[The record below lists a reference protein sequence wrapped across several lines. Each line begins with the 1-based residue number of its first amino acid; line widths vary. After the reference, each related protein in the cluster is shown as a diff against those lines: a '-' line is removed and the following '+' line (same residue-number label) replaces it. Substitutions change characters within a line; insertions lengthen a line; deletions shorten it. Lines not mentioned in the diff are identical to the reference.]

1 MRLLSFLVL
10 ILLAGCSSAPIGVV
24 SARIVPVEVATPT
37 VAPVQP
43 SAAASATPTQPSPP
57 PQPSTPAPPK
67 RPVDVAGAVRGI
79 QKSATV
85 GALVIDRHTG
95 AELVSVNPDRGF
107 HSASLV
113 KLLIAL
119 DVLRSGDGDGD
130 RGRVRRMLQ
139 LSDDPIASELWTRSG
154 GVAMVTR
161 TAKRLGLTDTRPP
174 ADPGRWGDTRLSARD
189 VARIYTHVMNDLPAA
204 DKALVVDALATAP
217 RVAADGF
224 DQHFGI
230 PAGVD
235 ADWAVKQGWGDNAKV
250 DFVHSTGLVGA
261 KWRYVVVL
269 LTEHPP
275 TTRLSTA
282 ASSVTAGAEAI
293 GRLVSESEG

>member
-1 MRLLSFLVL
+1 MRLASFLVL
-10 ILLAGCSSAPIGVV
+10 VLLSGCASAPRSVV
-24 SARIVPVEVATPT
+24 SARVPVAVATPVQSSAAPVEPS

-43 SAAASATPTQPSPP
+43 SAVKP
-57 PQPSTPAPPK
+57 TPAPK
-67 RPVDVAGAVRGI
+67 RPAVDVTAAVRSV

-85 GALVIDRHTG
+85 GAFVLDRQTG
-95 AELVSVNPDRGF
+95 AELVSVNPDRTF

-119 DVLRSGDGDGD
+119 DVLHSGAGD
-130 RGRVRRMLQ
+130 RERVRRMLRF
-139 LSDDPIASELWTRSG
+139 SDDPIASELWTRSG

-174 ADPGRWGDTRLSARD
+174 ADPGRWGDTLLSPRD
-189 VARIYTHVMNDLPAA
+189 VARVYTHVMTDLPAA
-204 DKALVVDALATAP
+204 DRALVVDALATAP

-230 PAGVD
+230 PSGVD

-275 TTRLSTA
+275 PTRLSTA
-282 ASSVTAGAEAI
+282 TASVTAGARAL
-293 GRLVSESEG
+293 GRVVSENEG

>member
-1 MRLLSFLVL
+1 MRPVSFLVL
-10 ILLAGCSSAPIGVV
+10 ILLTGCSSAPLGVV
-24 SARIVPVEVATPT
+24 SAEIVPVEAGTPVQPSLAQATPSA
-37 VAPVQP
+37 APVQP
-43 SAAASATPTQPSPP
+43 SAVTP
-57 PQPSTPAPPK
+57 TPAPTRP
-67 RPVDVAGAVRGI
+67 PVDVTAAVRGV

-85 GALVIDRHTG
+85 GALVLDRQTG
-95 AELVSVNPDRGF
+95 AELVSVNPDRKF

-119 DVLRSGDGDGD
+119 DALHSGGGD
-130 RGRVRRMLQ
+130 RDRVQRMLR
-139 LSDDPIASELWTRSG
+139 LSDDPIASELWSRSG

-174 ADPGRWGDTRLSARD
+174 ADPGRWGDTLLSARD
-189 VARIYTHVMNDLPAA
+189 VARVYTHVMTDLPAA
-204 DKALVVDALATAP
+204 DKALVVDALAKAP

-230 PAGVD
+230 PTGVD

-250 DFVHSTGLVGA
+250 DFVHSTGLVGS
-261 KWRYVVVL
+261 KWRYIVVL

-275 TTRLSTA
+275 STRFSTA
-282 ASSVTAGAEAI
+282 TASVTAGARAI
-293 GRLVSESEG
+293 GRVVSENEG

>member
-1 MRLLSFLVL
+1 MRLLPFLVL
-10 ILLAGCSSAPIGVV
+10 ILLAGCSPAPIGVV
-24 SARIVPVEVATPT
+24 SAPVPVEVGTPGA
-37 VAPVQP
+37 APVESSVAAVKP
-43 SAAASATPTQPSPP
+43 SAVKPSP
-57 PQPSTPAPPK
+57 APK
-67 RPVDVAGAVRGI
+67 RPVDVTGAVRGV

-85 GALVIDRHTG
+85 GALVIDRQTG
-95 AELVSVNPDRGF
+95 AELVSVNADRKF

-119 DVLRSGDGDGD
+119 DVLHSGGGD
-130 RGRVRRMLQ
+130 RERVGRMLR
-139 LSDDPIASELWTRSG
+139 LSDDPIAGELWTRSG
-154 GVAMVTR
+154 GAAMVTR

-174 ADPGRWGDTRLSARD
+174 ADPGRWGDTLLSARD
-189 VARIYTHVMNDLPAA
+189 VARVYTHVMTELPEA
-204 DKALVVDALATAP
+204 DKTFVIDSLATAP

-230 PAGVD
+230 PSGVD

-261 KWRYVVVL
+261 KWRHIVVL

-275 TTRLSTA
+275 STRLSTA
-282 ASSVTAGAEAI
+282 ASSVTAGAKAI
-293 GRLVSESEG
+293 GRLVSETEG

>member
-24 SARIVPVEVATPT
+24 SAPVPVEVGTPAA
-37 VAPVQP
+37 VPVEP
-43 SAAASATPTQPSPP
+43 STPPVTPSATPVKPSAVKP
-57 PQPSTPAPPK
+57 TPAPK
-67 RPVDVAGAVRGI
+67 RPPVDVAGAVRGV

-85 GALVIDRHTG
+85 GALVIDRQTG
-95 AELVSVNPDRGF
+95 AELVSVNPDRRF

-119 DVLRSGDGDGD
+119 DVLHSGGGD
-130 RGRVRRMLQ
+130 RDRVRRMLQ
-139 LSDDPIASELWTRSG
+139 MSDDPIASELWTRAG
-154 GVAMVTR
+154 GVAMITR
-161 TAKRLGLTDTRPP
+161 TAKRLGLTHTRPP
-174 ADPGRWGDTRLSARD
+174 TDPGRWGDTLLSPRD
-189 VARIYTHVMNDLPAA
+189 VARIYTHVLTELPAA
-204 DKALVVDALATAP
+204 DQALVVDALATAP

-230 PAGVD
+230 PTGVD

-261 KWRYVVVL
+261 KWRYIVVL

-275 TTRLSTA
+275 STRLATA
-282 ASSVTAGAEAI
+282 ASSVTAGAKAVN
-293 GRLVSESEG
+293 RVVSENEG

>member
-1 MRLLSFLVL
+1 MRLASFLVL
-10 ILLAGCSSAPIGVV
+10 ILLAGCSSAPLGVV
-24 SARIVPVEVATPT
+24 SAPAPEVEVGTPT
-37 VAPVQP
+37 VAPVEP
-43 SAAASATPTQPSPP
+43 SVVKPSPA
-57 PQPSTPAPPK
+57 PAAV
-67 RPVDVAGAVRGI
+67 VDVTAAVRGV

-85 GALVIDRHTG
+85 GALVLDRQTG
-95 AELVSVNPDRGF
+95 AELVSVNPDRKF

-119 DVLRSGDGDGD
+119 DVLHSGTGD
-130 RGRVRRMLQ
+130 RDRVRRMLCV
-139 LSDDPIASELWTRSG
+139 SDDPIAGELWTRSG

-174 ADPGRWGDTRLSARD
+174 ADPGRWGDTLLSPRD
-189 VARIYTHVMNDLPAA
+189 VARVYTHVMTDLPAA

-217 RVAADGF
+217 RTAADGF

-230 PAGVD
+230 PSGVD

-269 LTEHPP
+269 MTEHPP
-275 TTRLSTA
+275 STRLATA
-282 ASSVTAGAEAI
+282 ALSVTAGARALW
-293 GRLVSESEG
+293 RVVSENEG

>member
-1 MRLLSFLVL
+1 MRLLPFLVL

-24 SARIVPVEVATPT
+24 SAPVPVEVGTPT
-37 VAPVQP
+37 AAPVESAVPPVKP
-43 SAAASATPTQPSPP
+43 SAKPAPPAPSAVKP
-57 PQPSTPAPPK
+57 TPAPK
-67 RPVDVAGAVRGI
+67 RPVDVAGAVRGV

-85 GALVIDRHTG
+85 GALVIDRQTG
-95 AELVSVNPDRGF
+95 AELVSVNADRKF

-119 DVLRSGDGDGD
+119 DALHSGSGDRD
-130 RGRVRRMLQ
+130 RVRRMLQ

-154 GVAMVTR
+154 GVAMITR
-161 TAKRLGLTDTRPP
+161 TAKRLGLTHTRPP
-174 ADPGRWGDTRLSARD
+174 ADPGRWGDTLLSARD
-189 VARIYTHVMNDLPAA
+189 VARIYTHVTTDLPAA

-261 KWRYVVVL
+261 KWRYIVVL

-275 TTRLSTA
+275 STRLATA
-282 ASSVTAGAEAI
+282 ASSVTAGARAI
-293 GRLVSESEG
+293 GRLVSENEG